1 VTPGLILAA
10 AASGSGKTILTLG
23 LLRAL
28 RQRRIIVSPAKI
40 GPDYI
45 DPAFHTAASGRASR
59 NIDPWA
65 MRPSQL
71 AAEIDVLEKDS
82 ALILCEGVMG
92 LFDGIGPTGIG
103 STAELAART
112 GWPVILIVD
121 AAKQSAS
128 IAALVSGFISYRPDI
143 FIAGIILNKVG
154 SPSHAHLLKETLR
167 HKYPDLP
174 VLGCV
179 FRNPQLDL
187 PSRHLG
193 LIQAAE
199 TLNLDQFLDSAADA
213 ISQAIDIDHL
223 IRLAKPNSLPP
234 TSKSSSVLAP
244 LGQRIGLAQDAA
256 FAFVYPHIIDGW
268 RNAGAEICFFSPL
281 AGESVPVTVDAV
293 FLPGGYPE
301 LHGAALAA
309 APFLHSLQHAANRGA
324 KIYGECG
331 GYMVLGRGLIDAQ
344 GQRHAMAGL
353 LPLETSFAERQ
364 RHLGY
369 RQISLTNNCFLGKKA
384 ASFRGHEFHYTKILS
399 ESGASSLFTVQD
411 GLGTNL
417 PDAGLVEGRV
427 AGSFIH
433 LIDCAD

>member
-1 VTPGLILAA
+1 M
-10 AASGSGKTILTLG
+10 
-23 LLRAL
+23 
-28 RQRRIIVSPAKI
+28 VSPAKV

-45 DPAFHTAASGRASR
+45 DPAFHTVAAGRTSR

-71 AAEIDVLEKDS
+71 AAEIDVLEKNS

-103 STAELAART
+103 STAELAAKT

-128 IAALVSGFISYRPDI
+128 IAALVSGFISHRPDI
-143 FIAGIILNKVG
+143 LVAGIILNKVG
-154 SPSHAHLLKETLR
+154 SASHAALLQESLHHTS
-167 HKYPDLP
+167 PDLP

-179 FRNPQLDL
+179 LRNLQLDL

-193 LIQAAE
+193 LVQATE
-199 TLNLDQFLDSAADA
+199 TRDLDRFLDLAADTL
-213 ISQAIDIDHL
+213 SQAIDIDRLVH
-223 IRLAKPNSLPP
+223 LAKP
-234 TSKSSSVLAP
+234 SSFACAKKNFSILAP
-244 LGQRIGLAQDAA
+244 LGQRIGVAQDAA
-256 FAFVYPHIIDGW
+256 FAFTYPHIIDGW
-268 RNAGAEICFFSPL
+268 RKAGAEIHPFSPL
-281 AGESVPVTVDAV
+281 GGHAVPATVDAV

-301 LHGAALAA
+301 LHAASLAA
-309 APFLHSLQHAANRGA
+309 APFLPSLRAAAKAGT

-331 GYMVLGRGLIDAQ
+331 GYMVLGRGLVDAE

-353 LPLETSFAERQ
+353 LPLETSFAEKQ

-369 RQISLTNNCFLGKKA
+369 RQISLASDCFLGRKTT
-384 ASFRGHEFHYTKILS
+384 SFRGHEFHYTKILS
-399 ESGASSLFTVQD
+399 ESGAPSLFDVQD
-411 GLGTNL
+411 GLGHNL
-417 PDAGLVEGRV
+417 PAAGLVEGQV

>member
-1 VTPGLILAA
+1 M
-10 AASGSGKTILTLG
+10 
-23 LLRAL
+23 
-28 RQRRIIVSPAKI
+28 VSPAKV

-45 DPAFHTAASGRASR
+45 DPAFHTAAAGRISR

-71 AAEIDVLEKDS
+71 AAEVDVLEKNS

-103 STAELAART
+103 STAELAAKT

-143 FIAGIILNKVG
+143 FVAGVIFNKVG
-154 SPSHAHLLKETLR
+154 SASHAALLQESLHHT
-167 HKYPDLP
+167 YPDLP

-179 FRNPQLDL
+179 LRNQHLDL

-193 LIQAAE
+193 LVQASE
-199 TLNLDQFLDSAADA
+199 THDLDQFLNLAADTL
-213 ISQAIDIDHL
+213 SQAVDIDQL
-223 IRLAKPNSLPP
+223 MQLAKPSSFACANKNSSML
-234 TSKSSSVLAP
+234 TP
-244 LGQRIGLAQDAA
+244 LGQRIGVAQDAA
-256 FAFVYPHIIDGW
+256 FAFTYPHIIDGW
-268 RNAGAEICFFSPL
+268 RKAGAEIHPFSPL
-281 AGESVPVTVDAV
+281 DGHAIPATVDAV

-301 LHGAALAA
+301 LHASALAA
-309 APFLHSLQHAANRGA
+309 APFFPSLRAAAKAGT

-331 GYMVLGRGLIDAQ
+331 GYMVLGRGLVDAH

-353 LPLETSFAERQ
+353 LPLETSFAEKQ

-369 RQISLTNNCFLGKKA
+369 RQISLAGDCFLGKKTT
-384 ASFRGHEFHYTKILS
+384 SFRGHEFHYTKILS
-399 ESGASSLFTVQD
+399 ESGAPSLFDVRD
-411 GLGTNL
+411 GLGHNL
-417 PDAGLVEGRV
+417 PAAGLVEGRV
-427 AGSFIH
+427 AGSFTH

>member
-1 VTPGLILAA
+1 M
-10 AASGSGKTILTLG
+10 
-23 LLRAL
+23 
-28 RQRRIIVSPAKI
+28 VSPAKV

-45 DPAFHTAASGRASR
+45 DPAFHTAAAGRTSR

-65 MRPSQL
+65 MRASQL
-71 AAEIDVLEKDS
+71 AAEIDVLEKNS

-103 STAELAART
+103 STAELAAKT

-128 IAALVSGFISYRPDI
+128 IAALVSGFISHRPDI
-143 FIAGIILNKVG
+143 LVAGIILNKVG
-154 SPSHAHLLKETLR
+154 SASHAALLQESLHHT
-167 HKYPDLP
+167 YPDLP

-179 FRNPQLDL
+179 LRNPQLDL

-193 LIQAAE
+193 LVQATE
-199 TLNLDQFLDSAADA
+199 TRDLDRFLDLAADTL
-213 ISQAIDIDHL
+213 SQAIDIDRLVH
-223 IRLAKPNSLPP
+223 LAKPSSFACANKNSPG
-234 TSKSSSVLAP
+234 LAP
-244 LGQRIGLAQDAA
+244 LGQRIGVAQDAA
-256 FAFVYPHIIDGW
+256 FAFTYPHIIDGW
-268 RNAGAEICFFSPL
+268 RKAGAEIHPFSPL
-281 AGESVPVTVDAV
+281 GGHAIPTTVDAV

-301 LHGAALAA
+301 LHAATLAA
-309 APFLHSLQHAANRGA
+309 ALFLPSLRAAAKAGT

-331 GYMVLGRGLIDAQ
+331 GYMVLGRGLVDAE

-353 LPLETSFAERQ
+353 LPLETSFAEKQ

-369 RQISLTNNCFLGKKA
+369 RQISLAGDCFLGRKTT
-384 ASFRGHEFHYTKILS
+384 SFRGHEFHYTKILS
-399 ESGASSLFTVQD
+399 ESGAPSLFDVQD
-411 GLGTNL
+411 GLGHSL
-417 PDAGLVEGRV
+417 PAAGLADGQV